1 MNDIGR
7 CVLMRIQSPTAT
19 ATANPADTNMLLWE
33 SEISRA
39 AERALWQGFILL
51 SNIFTQCLIPSIQT
65 MPLAWFVLLSTY
77 FTHSLIPVLYTIP
90 VFTR

>member
-39 AERALWQGFILL
+39 AERALSKLSQIRVDAFPHSIAVVVVVLPLPLTGSVVFLILY
-51 SNIFTQCLIPSIQT
+51 
-65 MPLAWFVLLSTY
+65 LLVWAA
-77 FTHSLIPVLYTIP
+77 F
-90 VFTR
+90 

>member
-1 MNDIGR
+1 MREKHGHSKRPDQNDEVLLAMNDIGR

-39 AERALWQGFILL
+39 AERALI
-51 SNIFTQCLIPSIQT
+51 NN
-65 MPLAWFVLLSTY
+65 
-77 FTHSLIPVLYTIP
+77 SL
-90 VFTR
+90 